1 MSNNL
6 VHVRHGNVFLDI
18 SPEAVEKYMAKG
30 FDIVDERGNVIKEC
44 IPSDVN
50 SLRAAYDK
58 HVAKIAELEKQVAD
72 LKAQLS
78 ETKKISAPKAVVKAE
93 KEQAEVDDIPV
104 EKPAKK
110 TKKTK

>member
-18 SPEAVEKYMAKG
+18 SPESVEKYMAKG

-58 HVAKIAELEKQVAD
+58 HVAQIAELEKQIKELGQIIID
-72 LKAQLS
+72 LKK
-78 ETKKISAPKAVVKAE
+78 TSAPKAVVKAE
-93 KEQAEVDDIPV
+93 KEQTEVDDIPV